1 VSTGVIQVGGI
12 HRRGAE
18 NAEGPQREVT
28 EKIIGAAIE
37 VHRLMGPGLLESVYQ
52 QSLQIEL
59 TLRGIQFEAQAPVA
73 LVYKGHVMAAP
84 LKLDLLVEGVVIVEI
99 KALQALEPVH
109 TAQLLTY
116 LRLTGLTSGLLLN
129 FNEVTL
135 KQGIQRVSNSLRSS
149 AFSAPLR

>member
-1 VSTGVIQVGGI
+1 MNAGVI

-18 NAEGPQREVT
+18 NAEVPQRDVT

-37 VHRLMGPGLLESVYQ
+37 VHQLLDPGLLE
-52 QSLQIEL
+52 LA
-59 TLRGIQFEAQAPVA
+59 LRRLKFEAQAPVA
-73 LVYKGHVMAAP
+73 LIYNGHSLAAP

-99 KALQALEPVH
+99 EAVVTLERLH

-116 LRLTGLTSGLLLN
+116 LRLIGLTSGLLFN
-129 FNEVTL
+129 FNEATL
-135 KQGIQRVSNSLRSS
+135 KQGIQRVFNALRPS

>member
-1 VSTGVIQVGGI
+1 MNTGGI
-12 HRRGAE
+12 QRRGAE
-18 NAEGPQREVT
+18 SAEAPQREVT
-28 EKIIGAAIE
+28 ELIIGAAIE

-59 TLRGIQFEAQAPVA
+59 TLRGIRFEAQVPVPLA
-73 LVYKGHVMAAP
+73 YKGRGLGAP
-84 LKLDLLVEGVVIVEI
+84 LKLDLLVQGVVIVEI

-109 TAQLLTY
+109 AAQLLTY
-116 LRLTGLTSGLLLN
+116 LRLTGLSSGLLLN

-135 KQGIQRVSNSLRSS
+135 KQGIQRVSNSLRPS

>member
-1 VSTGVIQVGGI
+1 VNTGVIGVEGI

-18 NAEGPQREVT
+18 SAEAPQREVT

-37 VHRLMGPGLLESVYQ
+37 VHRLLGPGLLESVYQ

-59 TLRGIQFEAQAPVA
+59 TLRGIRFEAQAPVA
-73 LVYKGHVMAAP
+73 LVYKGDVVAAP
-84 LKLDLLVEGVVIVEI
+84 LKLDLLVEDVVIVEI
-99 KALQALEPVH
+99 KALQTLEPVH

-129 FNEVTL
+129 FHEVTL
-135 KQGIQRVSNSLRSS
+135 KQGIQRVSNSLRPS
-149 AFSAPLR
+149 AFSLPLR